1 MVQDLRRFKLEVRNR
16 RQKLA
21 TSDAAGEAEAAFQG
35 RLWKVKSEG
44 DRMQLEDWVGRDMCL
59 SADGSLI
66 YWSKKEDRQLMYYT
80 SEDVHRA
87 ELARI
92 SHAESALPWAF
103 SVQLPPVDGV
113 LFVPGEFAAESE
125 AMREK
130 WMQQFERFGATVV

>member
-1 MVQDLRRFKLEVRNR
+1 MGVQDLRRFKLAVRNR

-21 TSDAAGEAEAAFQG
+21 APEAAGEAEAAFQG

-66 YWSKKEDRQLMYYT
+66 YWSKKEEQLLLYYT
-80 SEDVHRA
+80 SEDVSRA

-92 SHAESALPWAF
+92 SHTDSALPWAF
-103 SVQLPPVDGV
+103 SVQL
-113 LFVPGEFAAESE
+113 
-125 AMREK
+125 
-130 WMQQFERFGATVV
+130 